1 MIDTSFD
8 DLQKHVAWRIGT
20 PMYWK
25 AKLRGKKGYRL
36 KIGTFGFQLMIT
48 EEIIDK

>member
-1 MIDTSFD
+1 MICKNMS
-8 DLQKHVAWRIGT
+8 LGEQVLPCIG
-20 PMYWK
+20 K
-25 AKLRGKKGYRL
+25 QNCVVKKGYRL